1 MVTRS
6 TSIRLAANAR
16 RHPNVL
22 VGTIARGYLETL
34 ERRGGGEQVGSRL
47 GLLLDESFG
56 RLSLTLSRD
65 PSNSDAGAFGIEI
78 VADRGAGPKGQTVIR
93 TRSEPVNGV
102 HLGDLAITIFAGA
115 IPYTALQSFKE
126 RSRRGT
132 LAIGDI
138 IQTGIPDIDALKLR
152 PFRDAPVSPD
162 GINAK
167 TTFDIE
173 QRHTTLEDLVAELDR
188 LAAIRLAA
196 S

>member
-6 TSIRLAANAR
+6 TSIRLD

-22 VGTIARGYLETL
+22 VGTIAAAYIATL
-34 ERRGGGEQVGSRL
+34 EKRGGGEQVGSRL

-56 RLSLTLSRD
+56 KLSLTLSRNPAD
-65 PSNSDAGAFGIEI
+65 PDAGAFGIEI

-93 TRSEPVNGV
+93 ARSEPMNGV
-102 HLGDLAITIFAGA
+102 YLGDLAITIFTIVIPHA
-115 IPYTALQSFKE
+115 ILQSFKE
-126 RSRRGT
+126 RSRKGT
-132 LAIGDI
+132 LNVAHI
-138 IQTGIPDIDALKLR
+138 IQTGIPDIDALRLR
-152 PFRDAPVSPD
+152 PFRDAPVTPS

-173 QRHTTLEDLVAELDR
+173 QKYETLEAFVQRLDTIANER
-188 LAAIRLAA
+188 LGT

>member
-6 TSIRLAANAR
+6 TSIRLD

-22 VGTIARGYLETL
+22 VGTIAAAYIATL
-34 ERRGGGEQVGSRL
+34 EKRGGGEQVGSRL

-56 RLSLTLSRD
+56 KLSLTLSRD
-65 PSNSDAGAFGIEI
+65 PANSDAGAFGIEF

-93 TRSEPVNGV
+93 ARSEPMNGV

-115 IPYTALQSFKE
+115 IPHTALQSFKE
-126 RSRRGT
+126 RSRKGE
-132 LAIGDI
+132 LAVSHI
-138 IQTGIPDIDALKLR
+138 IQTGIPDIDALRLR

-167 TTFDIE
+167 STFDIE
-173 QRHTTLEDLVAELDR
+173 QQYTTLEDLVAELDR
-188 LAAIRLAA
+188 LASIRLAA